1 MNDLV
6 PAYLYPVIL
15 GGTAAMIAAVLIG
28 LNRSLKLAGWA
39 ESESRPAF
47 QRISILLV
55 ALAVIAT
62 VLSWF
67 GAYQGTASGTPTIQ
81 YGLVVPLLIGVVL
94 YWRWPTLRRAVQAVP
109 QSWLVGVQL
118 YRLLGVI
125 FLILYAQ
132 GRAPAAFAWPAGTG
146 DFLVGLLAPI
156 VAIAYARKGTNA
168 ALWVRVWNW
177 LGITDLV
184 VALTTGF
191 LTSPSQLQ
199 RLAFDLPNNL
209 ISAFP
214 LVLIPVFLVPL
225 SLLFHMASLH
235 KLSQAQ
241 TRQTNPNPALA

>member
-15 GGTAAMIAAVLIG
+15 GGTAATIAAVLFG
-28 LNRSLKLAGWA
+28 LNRSLKLAGWP
-39 ESESRPAF
+39 ERESRPAL
-47 QRISILLV
+47 QSISIVLV
-55 ALAVIAT
+55 AWAVIAT
-62 VLSWF
+62 VLSWL
-67 GAYQGTASGTPTIQ
+67 GAYQGTWSRTPTIQ
-81 YGLVVPLLIGVVL
+81 YGLIVPLVIGVVL
-94 YWRWPTLRRAVQAVP
+94 YRQWPTLRRAVQAVP
-109 QSWLVGVQL
+109 QSWLVGVQF
-118 YRLLGVI
+118 YRVVGVI

-132 GRAPAAFAWPAGTG
+132 GRAPAAFAMPAGIG

-191 LTSPSQLQ
+191 LSSPSPLQ
-199 RLAFDLPNNL
+199 KLAFDLPNNL

-235 KLSQAQ
+235 KLSQAEA
-241 TRQTNPNPALA
+241 RHTNSRPVLA